1 MIKDTI
7 FCCGERNNKTT
18 TNYMAEVAG
27 IFGLKFGEKFK
38 LKEYGHIVEVPNYD
52 GTWDEPVFFFSD
64 DGIEYDSIYCF
75 DVDDEDNVQL
85 LFDIIVGKYEIV
97 KLTGKELRE

>member
-18 TNYMAEVAG
+18 TNYMAEVVG

-38 LKEYGHIVEVPNYD
+38 LKEYGHIVDVPNYD
-52 GTWDEPVFFFSD
+52 GGREEIGRASCRERVSSPV
-64 DGIEYDSIYCF
+64 
-75 DVDDEDNVQL
+75 
-85 LFDIIVGKYEIV
+85 
-97 KLTGKELRE
+97 

>member
-1 MIKDTI
+1 M
-7 FCCGERNNKTT
+7 
-18 TNYMAEVAG
+18 
-27 IFGLKFGEKFK
+27 
-38 LKEYGHIVEVPNYD
+38 KEYGHIVEVPNYD

-97 KLTGKELRE
+97 KLTGKEL

>member
-1 MIKDTI
+1 MMVL
-7 FCCGERNNKTT
+7 GMN
-18 TNYMAEVAG
+18 
-27 IFGLKFGEKFK
+27 L
-38 LKEYGHIVEVPNYD
+38 
-52 GTWDEPVFFFSD
+52 FFFSD